1 MVLLKTFVQV
11 IDSQGFTAAA
21 EALHLAQ
28 STISAHVKRLESQV
42 GTPPPCV
49 RIVVASVFRTIGRGA
64 EVRFEWDIILKRI
77 KKQSLVS

>member
-1 MVLLKTFVQV
+1 MLSLATVFL
-11 IDSQGFTAAA
+11 AN
-21 EALHLAQ
+21 ALMNGA
-28 STISAHVKRLESQV
+28 I
-42 GTPPPCV
+42 PPCV